1 MSVLIS
7 GSANQTSFN
16 LNGVANYQRNATSN
30 NLYASIVSL
39 SFLDVD
45 YTALSTGSVEIVR
58 DGNVRSYLFIDNV
71 GRLNVRLRAS
81 TEDGNTNVTHTL
93 TGIPDEIVI
102 AAVYDVDRVKFFVDG
117 VMVNEQTGLVGM
129 FDAVNQVPVVNG
141 LTDGYDYVLHDYAI
155 FDQSI
160 PTDAEIAAYSA
171 GTMTIAN
178 FAAEPVHAFNA
189 VGDGIISS
197 IPAEFGGID
206 LIQSAGETAGDAA
219 PRAVSNDFDINN
231 QIAPPDGYTGV
242 TLADPIDANPFII
255 GSAAGDI
262 LAFNDPDIQAEV
274 DGTVTASANN
284 LAGSQGQYWYWRE
297 STNTVFKGSIS
308 AQEPLQPVLNQL
320 AEIMEKLNAL
330 EIIEQK
336 VNQLMIR
343 DDVSDTIR
351 NTYSQDGSSIT
362 NSQFT
367 LTKVSLPDG
376 TFRVDKS

>member
-1 MSVLIS
+1 M
-7 GSANQTSFN
+7 QW
-16 LNGVANYQRNATSN
+16 
-30 NLYASIVSL
+30 
-39 SFLDVD
+39 
-45 YTALSTGSVEIVR
+45 
-58 DGNVRSYLFIDNV
+58 
-71 GRLNVRLRAS
+71 
-81 TEDGNTNVTHTL
+81 NTNFD
-93 TGIPDEIVI
+93 IS
-102 AAVYDVDRVKFFVDG
+102 
-117 VMVNEQTGLVGM
+117 NLVS
-129 FDAVNQVPVVNG
+129 VV
-141 LTDGYDYVLHDYAI
+141 
-155 FDQSI
+155 
-160 PTDAEIAAYSA
+160 
-171 GTMTIAN
+171 
-178 FAAEPVHAFNA
+178 
-189 VGDGIISS
+189 
-197 IPAEFGGID
+197 
-206 LIQSAGETAGDAA
+206 
-219 PRAVSNDFDINN
+219 NDFDTIGL
-231 QIAPPDGYTGV
+231 QMSTTTASGELPPLATPPDGYTGV
-242 TLADPIDANPFII
+242 TLTDPIDANPFII